1 MALGWY
7 VTFTTADT
15 PTLTRVMVTGHH
27 LSSLTSLGS
36 HAAPPEDHNLL
47 LTPRSDW
54 SVAFGD
60 HITYRCKAGM
70 FFETQEVD
78 PTLTEVIVPCIETIG
93 EKNSNQTKSAS
104 EFSSS

>member
-1 MALGWY
+1 MALGWC
-7 VTFTTADT
+7 VTFITADT

-36 HAAPPEDHNLL
+36 HAAPPADHNLL

-60 HITYRCKAGM
+60 NITYQCEEGM

-93 EKNSNQTKSAS
+93 EINSNQS
-104 EFSSS
+104 